1 MDLDLIKDLRIWTSA
16 IFKNL
21 PMNEGSS
28 LDKDGVNHQ
37 AVYYLDKMAS
47 HVAKKSFKA
56 DDRKKTNDL
65 DVTVLMHFNIVANF
79 KSDQY
84 FVKYHSRPN
93 AVPRVIVVI
102 KNSMIRS
109 DGS

>member
-1 MDLDLIKDLRIWTSA
+1 
-16 IFKNL
+16 
-21 PMNEGSS
+21 
-28 LDKDGVNHQ
+28 
-37 AVYYLDKMAS
+37 
-47 HVAKKSFKA
+47 
-56 DDRKKTNDL
+56 
-65 DVTVLMHFNIVANF
+65 MHFNIVANF

-102 KNSMIRS
+102 KNGMIRS